1 MIRNRRHIFRAL
13 CAAAKAHALNHPP
26 SSVPPAAA
34 RLVSPTSWPLSSLT
48 TVRYK
53 SELAR
58 EPEDD
63 SEPSFSA
70 TELAGLAAKLAE
82 TAYTTTGGQPTSG
95 TGPLLAYN
103 EGKEEGLLRSD
114 PRQEVTVLA
123 LQRLYDDLVQAI
135 PAPSPRGRSGLTLID
150 AAENSGDDV
159 NSNNKPWWK
168 SLFGTQKTDIES
180 AADEY
185 EPEVQGLYMFGGVGC
200 GKTMLMDLFAA
211 CAPPHFKLERTHFHD
226 FMLDVHSR
234 LRAHQSTPDPLS
246 LVATEIASSCR
257 VLCLDEFFVTD
268 VADAMIL
275 HRLFA
280 RLWEQD
286 LVLVATSN
294 RHPDALYDGGLQRAL
309 FLPFI
314 SKLKRACVVHD
325 MASPTD
331 YRKLAHH
338 RGGLY
343 FTSEDRENELQERFL
358 ELANNNSIVPQL
370 IEVAMGRTLEMPR
383 TGGCITQ
390 FTFNELCNRPL
401 GAADYI
407 ALANAKHTVALS
419 GVPKFSGSNRTAAYR
434 FVTLIDVLYEH
445 RVRVLCAAEAMP
457 LQLFENIKTNQDAKT
472 DALAAGGSGT
482 AAEEVVVD
490 DNLGFSKDRTVS
502 RLTEMQSKE
511 YLRAHAERHAP
522 ELLYA
527 LDEAEHRELQK

>member
-1 MIRNRRHIFRAL
+1 MLRSRRHILRV
-13 CAAAKAHALNHPP
+13 AH
-26 SSVPPAAA
+26 AAA
-34 RLVSPTSWPLSSLT
+34 RAHEIIGSIYQPPSLPAATIVAPSISSSSSLLSL
-48 TVRYK
+48 RFK
-53 SELAR
+53 SEEAR
-58 EPEDD
+58 VEDD

-70 TELAGLAAKLAE
+70 TELAGLAAKLVE
-82 TAYTTTGGQPTSG
+82 TAYTTPGGQKIAG
-95 TGPLLAYN
+95 TGPLLAYT

-114 PRQEVTVLA
+114 PKQEITVRA
-123 LQRLYDDLVQAI
+123 LQNLYDNLVEAI
-135 PAPSPRGRSGLTLID
+135 PAPSSRGGSGLTLID
-150 AAENSGDDV
+150 AADRSDGINSHG
-159 NSNNKPWWK
+159 KPWWK
-168 SLFGTQKTDIES
+168 SLFGTQKTEIENIE
-180 AADEY
+180 DEY

-211 CAPPHFKLERTHFHD
+211 CAPTHFRLERTHFHD

-234 LRAHQSTPDPLS
+234 LRTHQSTPDPLS
-246 LVATEIASSCR
+246 LVAAEITSSCR

-280 RLWEQD
+280 KLWEHD

-294 RHPDALYDGGLQRAL
+294 RHPDALYEGGLQRAL

-314 SKLKRACVVHD
+314 SKLKRACIVHD

-343 FTSEDRENELQERFL
+343 FISEDRENELQERFI
-358 ELANNNSIVPQL
+358 ELANNNPVGSQTVD
-370 IEVAMGRTLEMPR
+370 VAMGRTLEMPR

-390 FTFNELCNRPL
+390 FTFDELCNRPL

-407 ALANAKHTVALS
+407 ALANAKHTIALF
-419 GVPKFSGSNRTAAYR
+419 GVPKFDGANRTAAYR

-445 RVRVLCAAEAMP
+445 RVRFLCSAESMP
-457 LQLFENIKTNQDAKT
+457 LQLFENIKTNQEAKAASAASGNGSSSPDA
-472 DALAAGGSGT
+472 S
-482 AAEEVVVD
+482 EMVVD
-490 DNLGFSKDRTVS
+490 DNLGFAKDRTIS

-527 LDEAEHRELQK
+527 LDEAEKRETK